1 MLLRQIFDPQL
12 AQYAYLIGCQQTGE
26 ALIIDPERDV
36 DRYIRLAQ
44 QEGLRITAVAET
56 HIHADFLSGGREL
69 AEGHGAHLYVSDE
82 GGPDWRYEWVLEAA
96 AEKGS
101 DLPYEVTFLK
111 DGDRFWIGK
120 IEITA
125 VHTPGHTP
133 EHLSFLVTDHGGGAT
148 QPMGIATGDFVF
160 VGDLGRPDLLES
172 AAGIAGQQEPSA
184 RKLYASVG
192 RFLDLPDFLQ
202 VWPAHGAG
210 SACGKA
216 LGAVPTSTVGYERR
230 HNAAIDATRRGEDAF
245 VDSILDGQPEP
256 PLYFATMKKLNKE
269 GAAVLGGLPHP
280 TLLQASEVK
289 AALDAPRGDAAGGKG
304 GTVVIDTRLDRDA
317 FMVGHLKG
325 SLFAPLN
332 NSFPTVVGSFVR
344 PEQRIILVAD
354 EDDVD
359 SAVRS
364 LIRIG
369 FDRVVGYVPPEVLH
383 DEALEDRLV
392 STPKAD
398 FSEVPD
404 DPRDGATV
412 LDVRGA
418 SEYRAGHL
426 VGALNVAHTRLL
438 DRLDEVPED
447 GRIYVHCRRG
457 ARAAVSSALLEREGR
472 DVVWVDDDF
481 PAGSDRVVRG
491 SENRGRENRGG
502 EERRAEPAVA
512 GASS

>member
-1 MLLRQIFDPQL
+1 MLLRQIFDPEL

-26 ALIIDPERDV
+26 ALVIDPERDV

-82 GGPDWRYEWVLEAA
+82 GGADWRYEWALEAVA
-96 AEKGS
+96 DQGS
-101 DLPYEVTFLK
+101 DLPFEVTFLR
-111 DGDRFWIGK
+111 DGDRFHIGK

-133 EHLSFLVTDHGGGAT
+133 EHLSFLVTDHGGGAS

-184 RKLYASVG
+184 RKLYESVG

-216 LGAVPTSTVGYERR
+216 LGAVPISTVGYERR

-245 VDSILDGQPEP
+245 VEAILDGQPEP
-256 PLYFATMKKLNKE
+256 PLYFATMKRLNKE

-280 TLLQASEVK
+280 ALLQAAEVK
-289 AALDAPRGDAAGGKG
+289 AALDAPKSTEMGKPTEKGKKG

-317 FMVGHLKG
+317 FMAGHLEG

-344 PEQRIILVAD
+344 PEDRIVLVA
-354 EDDVD
+354 EEGEVD
-359 SAVRS
+359 RAVRS
-364 LIRIG
+364 LVRIG
-369 FDRVVGYVPPEVLH
+369 FDHVTGFVPPEVIH
-383 DEALEDRLV
+383 DESLADRLV
-392 STPKAD
+392 STPKTRFAQ
-398 FSEVPD
+398 VPD
-404 DPRDGATV
+404 APGDGATV

-418 SEYRAGHL
+418 AEYRAGHL
-426 VGALNVAHTRLL
+426 PGALNVAHTRLL
-438 DRLDEVPED
+438 DRLDEVPKE
-447 GRIYVHCRRG
+447 GTIYVHCKSG
-457 ARAAVSSALLEREGR
+457 ARAAVATALLEREGR
-472 DVVWVDDDF
+472 DVVWVNDEL
-481 PAGSDRVVRG
+481 PEGSERVVQG
-491 SENRGRENRGG
+491 K
-502 EERRAEPAVA
+502 AAAPAS
-512 GASS
+512 ASAAP